1 MQTAFGMVAGQ
12 LASWTLPSPE
22 REVMPGVQW
31 GAVTDI
37 LSPAYWAALVRGS
50 PAATHGFVCLD
61 GDLAAEVGFCL
72 LGGHGISAEVGL
84 AAFERLSD
92 ESIFDHR
99 SSPNEELILQA
110 LLRPLL
116 VDGRH
121 VRYRFPHQRS
131 ARIAKALQV
140 LRERTIRVD
149 DPRLFRDDLMELPGI
164 GPKTA
169 SWIVRNHTGSDAVAI
184 LDIHIVRACQVM
196 GLFGS
201 DIRLPRDYERLEDL
215 FLTFADRIGVDA
227 GALDAVMW
235 SQMRRLP
242 MEFARPC

>member
-1 MQTAFGMVAGQ
+1 MQTAFGVVAGEM
-12 LASWTLPSPE
+12 ASWTFPAPD
-22 REVMPGVQW
+22 REVMPGVCW
-31 GAVTDI
+31 GAVSDI

-50 PAATHGFVCLD
+50 PAATHGFICLD

-72 LGGHGISAEVGL
+72 LGGHGITAELGM
-84 AAFERLSD
+84 AAFERLQ
-92 ESIFDHR
+92 EEGIFDR
-99 SSPNEELILQA
+99 NGPPDADVILQA
-110 LLRPLL
+110 LLRPLR
-116 VDGRH
+116 VGGRF

-131 ARIAKALQV
+131 ACIALALQR
-140 LRERTIRVD
+140 LSERPICLD
-149 DPRLFRDDLMELPGI
+149 DPRLFRDDLMQLPGI

-196 GLFGS
+196 GLFGH
-201 DIRLPRDYERLEDL
+201 DIRLPRDYGRLEDL

-242 MEFARPC
+242 LEFARPC

>member
-1 MQTAFGMVAGQ
+1 MQTAFGLVAGEM
-12 LASWTLPSPE
+12 ASWTFPSPD
-22 REVMPGVQW
+22 REVMPGVCW
-31 GAVTDI
+31 GAVSDI

-50 PAATHGFVCLD
+50 PTATHGFICLD

-72 LGGHGISAEVGL
+72 LGGHGITAEVGM
-84 AAFERLSD
+84 AAFERLK
-92 ESIFDHR
+92 EERVFDHKV
-99 SSPNEELILQA
+99 SPDADVILQA

-116 VDGRH
+116 VEGRY

-131 ARIAKALQV
+131 ARIALALQR
-140 LRERTIRVD
+140 LRERPIRVD
-149 DPRLFRDDLMELPGI
+149 DPRLFRDDLMQLPGI

-196 GLFGS
+196 GLFGR

-242 MEFARPC
+242 LEFARPC

>member
-1 MQTAFGMVAGQ
+1 MQKAFGMVAGQ

-22 REVMPGVQW
+22 REVMPGVRW
-31 GAVTDI
+31 GAVSDI
-37 LSPAYWAALVRGS
+37 LSPAYWAALVHGS

-84 AAFERLSD
+84 AAFKRLS
-92 ESIFDHR
+92 EVGIFDR
-99 SSPNEELILQA
+99 GAAPDAELILQA

-116 VDGRH
+116 VDRRH
-121 VRYRFPHQRS
+121 VRYRFPRQRS
-131 ARIAKALQV
+131 SRIAKALTV
-140 LRERTIRVD
+140 LRERRIRID
-149 DPRLFRDDLMELPGI
+149 DPRLFRSDLMELPGI

-184 LDIHIVRACQVM
+184 LDIHIIRACQVM
-196 GLFGS
+196 GLFDR

-215 FLTFADRIGVDA
+215 FLTFAHRIGVDA

-235 SQMRRLP
+235 TQMRRLP